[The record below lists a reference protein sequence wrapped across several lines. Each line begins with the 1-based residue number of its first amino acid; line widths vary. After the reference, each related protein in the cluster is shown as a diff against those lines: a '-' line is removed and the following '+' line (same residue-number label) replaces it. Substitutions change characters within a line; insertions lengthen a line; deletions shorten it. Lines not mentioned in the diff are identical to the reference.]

1 MSDVVA
7 SMNGK
12 LWIFAALLI
21 GMVGIQAL
29 IFLRAAL
36 RFNKRNSLLTR
47 EELKSAVRSGTISV
61 IGPAISNIV
70 VALSLI
76 SMVGPAVSF
85 MRCGVIGSPSWELFM
100 ADLSAQTAGVEFNSP
115 EFTGAYFV
123 LCIFGM
129 AFASA
134 PYFITTMVAL
144 KPLDV
149 AIEKNKA
156 KKNGKGSFIAE
167 VGNAAMVALLGY
179 LMVDYFKTPT
189 QILAVVVAGGAS
201 YLLLK
206 AVAKTGKKWL
216 GDWIMAIAMV
226 VGMAA
231 AQFAV
236 SMGL

>member
-1 MSDVVA
+1 MSDVIA
-7 SMNGK
+7 GMNGT

-21 GMVGIQAL
+21 GMVVVQAL

-36 RFNKRNSLLTR
+36 RFNKRNNLVTG
-47 EELKSAVRSGTISV
+47 EELKSAARSGTISV

-100 ADLSAQTAGVEFNSP
+100 ADLSAQVAGVEFNSP
-115 EFTGAYFV
+115 EFTGAFFV

-129 AFASA
+129 TLASA
-134 PYFITTMVAL
+134 PYFITTIIAL

-149 AIEKNKA
+149 AIEKNKT
-156 KKNGKGSFIAE
+156 KKDNKGSFIADL
-167 VGNAAMVALLGY
+167 GNAAMVALLGY
-179 LMVDYFKTPT
+179 LIVDYLKTPA
-189 QILAVVVAGGAS
+189 QILAVVVAGGVS

-206 AVAKTGKKWL
+206 VIAKTGKKWL
-216 GDWIMAIAMV
+216 GDWIMAIAMA

-236 SMGL
+236 SLGL

>member
-1 MSDVVA
+1 MSDVIA
-7 SMNGK
+7 SMNGT

-21 GMVGIQAL
+21 GMVIVQAL

-36 RFNKRNSLLTR
+36 RFNKRNNLVTS
-47 EELKSAVRSGTISV
+47 EELKSAARSGTISV

-100 ADLSAQTAGVEFNSP
+100 ADLSAQVAGVEFNSP
-115 EFTGAYFV
+115 EFTGAFFV

-129 AFASA
+129 TLASA
-134 PYFITTMVAL
+134 PYFLTTIIAL
-144 KPLDV
+144 KPLDI

-156 KKNGKGSFIAE
+156 KKSSKGSFISDL
-167 VGNAAMVALLGY
+167 GNAAMVALLGY
-179 LMVDYFKTPT
+179 LIVDYLKTPT
-189 QILAVVVAGGAS
+189 QIIAVVVAGGVS

-206 AVAKTGKKWL
+206 VIAKTGIKWL

-226 VGMAA
+226 VGMVA